1 MEHWVHHSRETRR
14 HKDAVVHF
22 KGKIIQVIEDSGQAT
37 QYRISVTPTDYGGW
51 DEQVDDLP
59 HVGLGGR
66 TVLALQT
73 TGDDSIAAFATAME
87 TSVIKRGST
96 GFGMK

>member
-37 QYRISVTPTDYGGW
+37 QYRISVTPTDSGGW

-73 TGDDSIAAFATAME
+73 TGEGDDAIQ
-87 TSVIKRGST
+87 TSL
-96 GFGMK
+96 F

>member
-1 MEHWVHHSRETRR
+1 MLWCTPRARSSKSSKT
-14 HKDAVVHF
+14 A
-22 KGKIIQVIEDSGQAT
+22 GQAT

-73 TGDDSIAAFATAME
+73 TGE
-87 TSVIKRGST
+87 G
-96 GFGMK
+96 

>member
-1 MEHWVHHSRETRR
+1 MEQWVHHSRETRR
-14 HKDAVVHF
+14 RKDAVVHF

-73 TGDDSIAAFATAME
+73 TGKGDDAIQ
-87 TSVIKRGST
+87 TSL
-96 GFGMK
+96 F